1 MGTIMKRL
9 LLTAALLGAVGA
21 TPVYAANTAL
31 VLWNNANP
39 GDAETASGTGAA
51 ALVGSS
57 LDGITISVSAATR
70 ETSPANGLSEG
81 NITITNTTGTVQ
93 VLDIIAGANGFLGP
107 SSLFNLTGTIG
118 VDSGSATLGGSFFVT
133 QSNFLNGTAAGGVT
147 GTDIGDFL
155 SSLLTGPKSFSFN
168 GSGIDGVTGTYGLA
182 ESLQLTLQPGAV
194 IGVQNVSMDASAVP
208 EPSTWVMMGGGF
220 ALLAALGLR
229 KRRTPRFAV

>member
-9 LLTAALLGAVGA
+9 LLTTALLCAVGA

-31 VLWNNANP
+31 ILWNAANP
-39 GDAETASGTGAA
+39 SDAETASGTNAA

-57 LDGITISVSAATR
+57 LDGITISVSAASRGTNPN
-70 ETSPANGLSEG
+70 SLSEG

-93 VLDIIAGANGFLGP
+93 VLNIIAGANGFLGP
-107 SSLFNLTGTIG
+107 SANFLLTGTIG
-118 VDSGSATLGGSFFVT
+118 VDSGSATLGGSFFADGGNT
-133 QSNFLNGTAAGGVT
+133 LNGTATGVPT

-155 SSLLTGPKSFSFN
+155 SGLLTGPHSFSFN
-168 GSGIDGVTGTYGLA
+168 GSGFDPVTGPYGLA
-182 ESLQLTLQPGAV
+182 ESLSLTLQPGAI

-208 EPSTWVMMGGGF
+208 EPSTWVLMGGGF
-220 ALLAALGLR
+220 ALLGALGLR